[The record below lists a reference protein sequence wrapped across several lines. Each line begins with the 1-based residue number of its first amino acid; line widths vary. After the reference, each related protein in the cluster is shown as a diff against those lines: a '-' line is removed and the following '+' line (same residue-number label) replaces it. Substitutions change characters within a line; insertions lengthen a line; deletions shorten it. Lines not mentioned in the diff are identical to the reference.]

1 MTKTLFIPKIQIS
14 LLLFL
19 LFIIVAPRIGIV
31 LALYLLTACLFFTVG
46 SDLLFAFIR
55 RKTIFKEPYAAIVTG
70 LILTLI
76 IDTSTVWYQ
85 MLLICLSAMV
95 IKNFLRIG
103 GRHVLNPAASGL
115 LVGYILFGLNPSW
128 WGPTFYLGGLTN
140 PLNIAIFVVVLA
152 FGLVSVRRMK
162 RVGVVASFMFSS
174 LVFAFLNSF
183 KFSISLL
190 TSVFLSPGVW
200 FYSLV
205 MLPEPMTSP
214 VNMGRQVM
222 YGVFVALVTF
232 LLVQFVLP
240 LEFLAGNFPDVTLVA
255 LLLGNI
261 VFFKF
266 R

>member
-1 MTKTLFIPKIQIS
+1 MQKVFSVPKIQIS
-14 LLLFL
+14 VLLFF
-19 LFIIVAPRIGIV
+19 LFVLVAPRIGV
-31 LALYLLTACLFFTVG
+31 FLALYLLTACLFFTIG
-46 SDLLFAFIR
+46 SDILFAYLR
-55 RKTIFKEPYAAIVTG
+55 RKTFFKEPYAALVTG

-76 IDTSTVWYQ
+76 IDTSASWYQ
-85 MLLICLSAMV
+85 ILLICAGAMV

-115 LVGYILFGLNPSW
+115 ILGYIVFGLNPSW
-128 WGPTFYLGGLTN
+128 WGPTFYIGGLTN
-140 PLNIAIFVVVLA
+140 PLNIAIFAVILS
-152 FGLVSVRRMK
+152 FGFVSVRRMK
-162 RVGVVASFMFSS
+162 RGFIFASFMLSS
-174 LVFAFLNSF
+174 VVFAFFNSF
-183 KFSISLL
+183 RFTISLI
-190 TSVFLSPGVW
+190 TSIFLSPGVW

-214 VNMGRQVM
+214 VNIKRQVM

-240 LEFLAGNFPDVTLVA
+240 LEFLGGNFPDVTLVA